1 MNVREAVDR
10 VVAVCSAKR
19 EGDWRTILP
28 DPLSESKGRSTREHI
43 ASLPFVHRGD
53 GCVCTGCMADLHYA
67 LARNASERLD
77 YPGETY
83 YADEAKWY
91 QEFADALF
99 LLHKAQSRESAD
111 RDVADLEAGR

>member
-10 VVAVCSAKR
+10 VVAVCSANPS
-19 EGDWRTILP
+19 WTTILP

-43 ASLPFVHRGD
+43 ASFPAVHRGD
-53 GCVCTGCMADLHYA
+53 DCVCTGCMADLHYA

-83 YADEAKWY
+83 YADKAKWY

-99 LLHKAQSRESAD
+99 LLHEVQRRENAGRPASE
-111 RDVADLEAGR
+111 LEAER